1 MKQKKLDIWKDVLE
15 KNFKT
20 TNFPNATTINK
31 NSEYTVQLFELLVAE
46 TLNLHDS
53 NIKWEVTQSGHDHG
67 IDFIGHDLNDAY
79 TPFIKNPINLISLGQ
94 VKRKTSSYRYDDFK
108 NDLFKVNEYCKNS
121 DFFKQN
127 SLKQFL
133 FVLSSNKK
141 NSIHNIQTRF
151 QEDHE
156 SMLKM
161 IMISYV
167 GFIDAHEIFMSWKNN
182 YSYFEKII
190 NKALSPEQLNCF
202 KEFVNS
208 IEGNWLTFSLSSPK
222 EAIVNMPIEQILT
235 IQTDNV
241 NLGMDIYIKWNA
253 NANYDIQLLH
263 PLPMADPR
271 KKGYFLHIS
280 GKKNIKLLFRSHQ
293 CGEIDLGEIK
303 IYSSENQFI
312 AKTPLN
318 SLTIKEGLSFYYYY
332 KPNFEISQKLKNI
345 LVQTDELLFFPLLIF
360 GEGGIGKSTLISESY
375 AYAVQQEYMAFD
387 IAQPKDQQHNRFII
401 NKLFRS
407 IINAEDEEFFF
418 EYSIVVY
425 IRKFLGTY
433 FNEDWTDALSNY
445 FIMENS
451 QINVSDI
458 ADCLVTCIIKMACKS
473 GIFIWFSDLQW
484 ASPETITILKIVMND
499 LYSNKSLLQ
508 NKVVIIFEGRKNEY
522 ISLNNRRFYPAHWE
536 DFTENYLLDKYEIK
550 RWSEQ
555 ESYEFLKLLFNI
567 EPADEPIYEK
577 YINEI
582 LYRSKGN
589 PMHMLESVRYLLEK
603 KKISFNLEHKIVILN
618 NDLSD
623 LYEKNIY
630 EIITKRIMYYQK
642 NYGNYID
649 ILIIQA
655 KIMDLNPMLY
665 QNLINKFCCQYDNIQ
680 EVENESAF
688 GSWKNGKYY
697 FAHENYLVVFR
708 NLKIS
713 NEQIIVDS
721 IDFYSKLEDN
731 TSKLSTVILKR
742 NLSNYNLVELYHDII
757 SLLQYISDVHI
768 RMELYMMLLDMPG
781 FSSEK
786 EIFPRVK
793 VLFELAELNVQDGN
807 WENGLSYMKDVCKIS
822 NGFEYENILYKLKAK
837 QEMANILADMLMFD
851 KAINVAIE
859 GIELAEI
866 YIEYNEFSE
875 EQVYSLKNEYQK
887 LYARLAV
894 CYWFAGNTNK
904 AGELQQKAYVD
915 AQKIEN
921 QYMCARVLYEI
932 GTLQF
937 HWNIELGLESIARAK
952 IIGKNCPELKNEKT
966 LIEVQLLIGRLMKS
980 IKELDFE
987 VIDQIY
993 KYINFLLDNYRTV
1006 PYVYEKFLCY
1016 TMQGIC
1022 LIEKGDCNSAMNS
1035 FLNSLKC
1042 ADESHMSNL
1051 EWKAL
1056 FNIMQ
1061 LNLICEN
1068 QSSAFMY
1075 AQRAYDILKTAIC
1088 KNPICKIDLE
1098 DMLKPI
1104 LNQLDSIINGGNCV
1118 SYDKSKILSITYNNY
1133 LFVIMN

>member
-407 IINAEDEEFFF
+407 IINAEDEEFF
-418 EYSIVVY
+418 
-425 IRKFLGTY
+425 L
-433 FNEDWTDALSNY
+433 N
-445 FIMENS
+445 
-451 QINVSDI
+451 I
-458 ADCLVTCIIKMACKS
+458 A
-473 GIFIWFSDLQW
+473 
-484 ASPETITILKIVMND
+484 
-499 LYSNKSLLQ
+499 
-508 NKVVIIFEGRKNEY
+508 
-522 ISLNNRRFYPAHWE
+522 
-536 DFTENYLLDKYEIK
+536 
-550 RWSEQ
+550 
-555 ESYEFLKLLFNI
+555 
-567 EPADEPIYEK
+567 
-577 YINEI
+577 
-582 LYRSKGN
+582 
-589 PMHMLESVRYLLEK
+589 
-603 KKISFNLEHKIVILN
+603 
-618 NDLSD
+618 
-623 LYEKNIY
+623 
-630 EIITKRIMYYQK
+630 
-642 NYGNYID
+642 
-649 ILIIQA
+649 
-655 KIMDLNPMLY
+655 
-665 QNLINKFCCQYDNIQ
+665 
-680 EVENESAF
+680 
-688 GSWKNGKYY
+688 
-697 FAHENYLVVFR
+697 
-708 NLKIS
+708 
-713 NEQIIVDS
+713 
-721 IDFYSKLEDN
+721 
-731 TSKLSTVILKR
+731 
-742 NLSNYNLVELYHDII
+742 
-757 SLLQYISDVHI
+757 
-768 RMELYMMLLDMPG
+768 
-781 FSSEK
+781 
-786 EIFPRVK
+786 
-793 VLFELAELNVQDGN
+793 
-807 WENGLSYMKDVCKIS
+807 
-822 NGFEYENILYKLKAK
+822 
-837 QEMANILADMLMFD
+837 
-851 KAINVAIE
+851 
-859 GIELAEI
+859 
-866 YIEYNEFSE
+866 
-875 EQVYSLKNEYQK
+875 
-887 LYARLAV
+887 
-894 CYWFAGNTNK
+894 
-904 AGELQQKAYVD
+904 
-915 AQKIEN
+915 
-921 QYMCARVLYEI
+921 
-932 GTLQF
+932 
-937 HWNIELGLESIARAK
+937 
-952 IIGKNCPELKNEKT
+952 
-966 LIEVQLLIGRLMKS
+966 
-980 IKELDFE
+980 
-987 VIDQIY
+987 
-993 KYINFLLDNYRTV
+993 
-1006 PYVYEKFLCY
+1006 
-1016 TMQGIC
+1016 
-1022 LIEKGDCNSAMNS
+1022 
-1035 FLNSLKC
+1035 
-1042 ADESHMSNL
+1042 
-1051 EWKAL
+1051 
-1056 FNIMQ
+1056 
-1061 LNLICEN
+1061 
-1068 QSSAFMY
+1068 
-1075 AQRAYDILKTAIC
+1075 
-1088 KNPICKIDLE
+1088 
-1098 DMLKPI
+1098 
-1104 LNQLDSIINGGNCV
+1104 
-1118 SYDKSKILSITYNNY
+1118 
-1133 LFVIMN
+1133 

>member
-208 IEGNWLTFSLSSPK
+208 IEGNWVTFSLSSPK

-345 LVQTDELLFFPLLIF
+345 LVQKDELLFFPLLIF

-425 IRKFLGTY
+425 IRKFLGIY

-567 EPADEPIYEK
+567 ELADEPIYEK

-757 SLLQYISDVHI
+757 SLLQNISDVHI
-768 RMELYMMLLDMPG
+768 RIELYMMLLDMPE

-851 KAINVAIE
+851 KAIHVAIE

-875 EQVYSLKNEYQK
+875 EQVYSLKNECQK

-937 HWNIELGLESIARAK
+937 HWNIELGLKSIARAK
-952 IIGKNCPELKNEKT
+952 IIGKNCPELQNEKT

-1061 LNLICEN
+1061 LNLICGN

-1075 AQRAYDILKTAIC
+1075 AQRAYDILKTATC